1 MKHNQQGS
9 ILIKLLMLGVVAGGM
24 YVMKDEKGESYLE
37 KTYGAVKYYFVD
49 RNEDAINQAK
59 EVQGT
64 MQRQQDAIQEALD
77 ETP

>member
-1 MKHNQQGS
+1 
-9 ILIKLLMLGVVAGGM
+9 MLGVVAGGM

-49 RNEDAINQAK
+49 RNEEAINQAK

>member
-9 ILIKLLMLGVVAGGM
+9 ILIKLLFLGVIAGGM
-24 YVMKDEKGESYLE
+24 YIVKDEQGVSYLE
-37 KTYGAVKYYFVD
+37 KSYGAVKYYFVD